1 MTNSAPIVNKFFTLY
16 DYFIQFDLKLSLVH
30 GRQYSFYKEMLLFCV
45 TVLMNDYVEEADKEA
60 KFIEFR
66 PKIVKF
72 ILENSKKYD
81 ISCQYSST
89 IAFNKKLNNF
99 LQNDNK
105 VYLDEFL
112 KSIQFFL
119 QFRQKIQKD
128 GRKVIAKENIS
139 RRMFYYFDFKEK
151 DVIDGIINNID
162 FGNVG
167 NIPKQALIEFNNFM
181 SHVCAACSLSN
192 EDENIDIFSKNIERA
207 INHIKRGTLD
217 CYKIIIKD
225 YFMLEYS
232 VLPMDIK
239 NRLFNLRISEY
250 KNLGHNNIDILVE
263 FKKIV
268 QQIMKT
274 PHLNS

>member
-16 DYFIQFDLKLSLVH
+16 DCFIQFDLKLSLVH
-30 GRQYSFYKEMLLFCV
+30 GRQYSHYREMLLFCV
-45 TVLMNDYVEEADKEA
+45 TVIMNDYIEEADKEA
-60 KFIEFR
+60 KYIELR
-66 PKIVKF
+66 HKIVKF

-81 ISCQYSST
+81 ISRQHSST

-99 LQNDNK
+99 LLNDSEF
-105 VYLDEFL
+105 YLNEFL
-112 KSIQFFL
+112 KSIQFFI

-151 DVIDGIINNID
+151 DVMDKIIDNID
-162 FGNVG
+162 FNHIG

-181 SHVCAACSLSN
+181 SHVCTAYSLSD
-192 EDENIDIFSKNIERA
+192 EDENTDIFLKNIERA
-207 INHIKRGTLD
+207 TNHIKRGTLD

-232 VLPMDIK
+232 VLPMNIK
-239 NRLFNLRISEY
+239 NRLFNLRINEY
-250 KNLGHNNIDILVE
+250 KNLGHNNIDILVK

-274 PHLNS
+274 SHLNS

>member
-1 MTNSAPIVNKFFTLY
+1 MANSAPIINKFFTLY

-30 GRQYSFYKEMLLFCV
+30 GRQYSYYKEMLLFYV
-45 TVLMNDYVEEADKEA
+45 TVIMNDYIEEADKEA

-66 PKIVKF
+66 RKIVEF
-72 ILENSKKYD
+72 VLENSKIYD
-81 ISCQYSST
+81 ISRQHSST
-89 IAFNKKLNNF
+89 IAFNKKLNNV
-99 LQNDNK
+99 LQNNNE

-128 GRKVIAKENIS
+128 GRKIIAKENIS

-151 DVIDGIINNID
+151 DVMDKIIDNID
-162 FGNVG
+162 FNHIG

-181 SHVCAACSLSN
+181 SHVCAAYSLSD
-192 EDENIDIFSKNIERA
+192 EDKKTDIFSKNIERA

-225 YFMLEYS
+225 YFILENS
-232 VLPMDIK
+232 TLPIGLK
-239 NRLFNLRISEY
+239 NQLFNLRINEY
-250 KNLGHNNIDILVE
+250 KNLGNNSINILE
-263 FKKIV
+263 QFKKIV
-268 QQIMKT
+268 QEIMKT
-274 PHLNS
+274 PYLNS

>member
-1 MTNSAPIVNKFFTLY
+1 MANSAPIINKFFTLY
-16 DYFIQFDLKLSLVH
+16 DYFIQLDLKLSLVH
-30 GRQYSFYKEMLLFCV
+30 GRQYSYYKEMLLFCV
-45 TVLMNDYVEEADKEA
+45 TVIMNDCIKEADKEA

-66 PKIVKF
+66 RKIVKF
-72 ILENSKKYD
+72 VLENSKKYD

-89 IAFNKKLNNF
+89 IALNKKLNNF

-105 VYLDEFL
+105 VYLHEFL

-151 DVIDGIINNID
+151 DVMDKIIDNID
-162 FGNVG
+162 FNHIG

-181 SHVCAACSLSN
+181 SHVCTAYSLSDK
-192 EDENIDIFSKNIERA
+192 DENTDIFLKNIERA

-225 YFMLEYS
+225 YFMLDYS
-232 VLPMDIK
+232 VLPMNIK

-268 QQIMKT
+268 QEITKI
-274 PHLNS
+274 

>member
-1 MTNSAPIVNKFFTLY
+1 MTNSVSIINKFFTLY
-16 DYFIQFDLKLSLVH
+16 DNFIQFDLKLSLVY
-30 GRQYSFYKEMLLFCV
+30 GRQYSHYKEMFLFYI
-45 TVLMNDYVEEADKEA
+45 TVLMNDYINEADKE
-60 KFIEFR
+60 KKYIELR
-66 PKIVKF
+66 YKIVKF
-72 ILENSKKYD
+72 ILENSKKHD
-81 ISCQYSST
+81 ISCQHSST
-89 IAFNKKLNNF
+89 IAFNKKLNNV
-99 LQNDNK
+99 LQDDNEA
-105 VYLDEFL
+105 YLSEFL
-112 KSIQFFL
+112 ESIRFFI

-128 GRKVIAKENIS
+128 GREVIAKENIS
-139 RRMFYYFDFKEK
+139 RRMLYYFNFKDK
-151 DVIDGIINNID
+151 DVIDRIINNID

-181 SHVCAACSLSN
+181 SHVCTAYSLSD
-192 EDENIDIFSKNIERA
+192 EDKNTDIFSKNIERA

-239 NRLFNLRISEY
+239 NQLFNLRISEY

-268 QQIMKT
+268 QRIMKT
-274 PHLNS
+274 PHFNP

>member
-30 GRQYSFYKEMLLFCV
+30 GRQYSCYKEMLLFCV

-181 SHVCAACSLSN
+181 SHVCAAYSLSN